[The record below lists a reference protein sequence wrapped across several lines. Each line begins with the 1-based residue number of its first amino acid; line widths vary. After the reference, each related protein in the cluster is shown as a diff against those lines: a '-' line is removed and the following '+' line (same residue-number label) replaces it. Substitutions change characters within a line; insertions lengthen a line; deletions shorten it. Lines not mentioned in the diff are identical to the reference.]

1 MFPCINT
8 TAEQVQRFEASDYA
22 AASLNM
28 LLEVSRAVE
37 IDPAQVR
44 ASPMDRRGPLTEAAG

>member
-8 TAEQVQRFEASDYA
+8 TAEQVQRFEASDY